1 MSKIFQSTE
10 QLYGVSPT
18 ELAEMKYKD
27 ALLLMRKGL
36 IKRKGELSDAMF
48 KMYEYDPDIEM
59 QMKKVI
65 KAIKLTDLRIDE
77 IKEKKW

>member
-1 MSKIFQSTE
+1 MKKQMLSTKA
-10 QLYGVSPT
+10 LYGVDPS

-48 KMYEYDPDIEM
+48 QMYEYDPEIEM
-59 QMKKVI
+59 EMKRVI
-65 KAIKLTDLRIDE
+65 KAIMLTDLRLDE
-77 IKEKKW
+77 IKVKK